1 LTIEADDFTQR
12 LAEVQGPRRGLAR
25 VPMLVGSLLAPLGL
39 LLIALGWMGAAHT
52 PVPQEEIAYG
62 ISGGLIGLGLVVMG
76 SFLYFSHWQTQQI
89 RETRAQGVLLT
100 GELRQVRQS
109 LAALAVALT
118 SGPAPTLVATP
129 SGTLSHLGSCS
140 VVAAR
145 DDLVPA
151 APTLA
156 ACRICQPS

>member
-1 LTIEADDFTQR
+1 VTREADDFTQR
-12 LAEVQGPRRGLAR
+12 LADVQGPRRGLAR

-52 PVPQEEIAYG
+52 PVLQEEIAYG
-62 ISGGLIGLGLVVMG
+62 ISGGLIGLGLVIMG

-89 RETRAQGVLLT
+89 RETRAQGLQLT

-109 LAALAVALT
+109 LAALAASLT
-118 SGPAPTLVATP
+118 SNAGPALVSTP
-129 SGTLSHLGSCS
+129 SGSLSHLGTCS

-145 DDLVPA
+145 TDLVPA
-151 APTLA
+151 GPNLT

>member
-1 LTIEADDFTQR
+1 MTTEADDFTQR

-52 PVPQEEIAYG
+52 PVLQEEIAYG

-89 RETRAQGVLLT
+89 RETHVLET
-100 GELRQVRQS
+100 Y
-109 LAALAVALT
+109 VA
-118 SGPAPTLVATP
+118 
-129 SGTLSHLGSCS
+129 GTKVWERH
-140 VVAAR
+140 
-145 DDLVPA
+145 
-151 APTLA
+151 
-156 ACRICQPS
+156 